1 MEWMI
6 MPKHDFDA
14 IDRRL
19 LDALQGEARLTN
31 VELADRA
38 GLSASP
44 CLRRV
49 KILEREGVIQGYR
62 AVLDRRKLGLAL
74 TVFVG
79 LKIER
84 HRDEEAT
91 AFQQAMRAVPE
102 VIACHLISGEHDFLL
117 EVVVADLEAY
127 EEFLLGTLLKLP
139 GVSDVRSNFAIRMV
153 KPPGPLPLEH
163 LPG

>member
-1 MEWMI
+1 
-6 MPKHDFDA
+6 MPKLEFDA

-19 LDALQGEARLTN
+19 LGALQGEARLTN
-31 VELADRA
+31 VELADRI
-38 GLSASP
+38 GLSPSP

-62 AVLDRRKLGLAL
+62 ATLDRRKLGLAL

-79 LKIER
+79 VKVER

-102 VIACHLISGEHDFLL
+102 VVACHLISGEHDFLL
-117 EVVVADLEAY
+117 EVVVASLEAY
-127 EEFLLGTLLKLP
+127 EDFLLGTLLKLP

-153 KPPGPLPLEH
+153 KPPGPLPLDH

>member
-1 MEWMI
+1 
-6 MPKHDFDA
+6 MPKPTFDA

-19 LDALQGEARLTN
+19 LDALQGEARLSN
-31 VELADRA
+31 VDLAERI
-38 GLSASP
+38 GLSPSP

-49 KILEREGVIQGYR
+49 KLLEQEGVIQGYR
-62 AVLDRRKLGLAL
+62 ATLDRRKLGLAL

-117 EVVVADLEAY
+117 EVVVASLEAY

-153 KPPGPLPLEH
+153 KPPGPLPLDH

>member
-1 MEWMI
+1 

>member
-1 MEWMI
+1 
-6 MPKHDFDA
+6 MPKRELDA

-19 LDALQGEARLTN
+19 LEALQGEARLSN
-31 VELADRA
+31 VDLAERV

-62 AVLDRRKLGLAL
+62 ATLDRRRVGLAL

-84 HRDEEAT
+84 TPRITGA
-91 AFQQAMRAVPE
+91 
-102 VIACHLISGEHDFLL
+102 
-117 EVVVADLEAY
+117 
-127 EEFLLGTLLKLP
+127 
-139 GVSDVRSNFAIRMV
+139 
-153 KPPGPLPLEH
+153 
-163 LPG
+163 

>member
-1 MEWMI
+1 
-6 MPKHDFDA
+6 MPKLELDA

-19 LDALQGEARLTN
+19 LQALQAEARLSN
-31 VELADRA
+31 VDLAERV

-49 KILEREGVIQGYR
+49 RILEREGVIQGYR
-62 AVLDRRKLGLAL
+62 ATLDRRRIGLAL

-79 LKIER
+79 VKVER

-117 EVVVADLEAY
+117 EVAVASLEAY
-127 EEFLLGTLLKLP
+127 EDFLLGTLLKLP

-153 KPPGPLPLEH
+153 KPPGPLPLDH

>member
-1 MEWMI
+1 
-6 MPKHDFDA
+6 MPKLDLDA

-19 LDALQGEARLTN
+19 LDALQGEARLSN
-31 VELADRA
+31 VDLAERV

-62 AVLDRRKLGLAL
+62 ATLDRRKIGLAL

-84 HRDEEAT
+84 HRDQEAT
-91 AFQQAMRAVPE
+91 AFQQAMLTVPE
-102 VIACHLISGEHDFLL
+102 VVACHLISGEHDFLL
-117 EVVVADLEAY
+117 EVVVASLEAY

-153 KPPGPLPLEH
+153 KPPGPLSLEH
-163 LPG
+163 LPHG